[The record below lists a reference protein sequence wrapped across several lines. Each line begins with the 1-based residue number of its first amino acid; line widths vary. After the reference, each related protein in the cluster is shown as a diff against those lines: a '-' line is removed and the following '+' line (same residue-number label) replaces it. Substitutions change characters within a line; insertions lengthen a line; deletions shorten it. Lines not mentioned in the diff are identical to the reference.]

1 MTDTDALWGGTLTD
15 LQVDVLRRSVNL
27 VVRTMD
33 DGRDTDYDVRLSE
46 VTDLRVQRP
55 DPNQWDYVEVTE
67 VHVRSA
73 LTGQLVELLFWDEPN
88 GLTAT
93 CEGVQVIERPRS

>member
-1 MTDTDALWGGTLTD
+1 MADTDALWGGTLLD
-15 LQVDVLRRSVNL
+15 LQLDLLRRSVNL
-27 VVRTMD
+27 VVRVN
-33 DGRDTDYDVRLSE
+33 DGRVTDCEVRLSG
-46 VTDLRVQRP
+46 VTDLRIERP
-55 DPNQWDYVEVTE
+55 DPNQWDYVEVSE

-73 LTGQLVELLFWDEPN
+73 STGQLVELLFWVEPN